1 MFLLLLFVVPA
12 VPVSLVVCAVVT
24 GEGTIMSNY
33 CSVSMLRD
41 N

>member
-12 VPVSLVVCAVVT
+12 VPVSAVVT
-24 GEGTIMSNY
+24 VEGTIMSNY